1 MIKVGSLFSGIGGIE
16 LGLERAG
23 GFEPAWFVENDVYC
37 QEILKKN
44 WPLAKVY
51 DDITQVEWKN
61 VERPDVLTGGF
72 PCQDIS
78 NAGQRKG
85 IVVGTRSSLWKEYH
99 KAICALRPKVAL
111 IENVAALAIRGLNV
125 VLTDLAS
132 AGYDAEW
139 TTLSASDV
147 GAPHLRKR
155 LFIIA
160 YPKRER
166 FSAGSYSE
174 REHEIRSEGQQ
185 DSEVIQHGRGL
196 WNEFSKNSATISDT
210 NEQRCYDGQ
219 AQKYPTK
226 DRFDAQRDVTT
237 SSQDVADANG
247 GLPRGRGTIEPNR
260 AHVEWRLP
268 YPQEEQ
274 AREHVRGEIE
284 RRSTLRSQDTV
295 PDTECEGLERQK
307 SERRRLEQ
315 FRSTI
320 GKRQW
325 QTEPL
330 VGRLAYGLPD
340 RLARAEWK
348 CQIKSLGNAV
358 VPQCAEFLASRI
370 KEVMLE

>member
-99 KAICALRPKVAL
+99 KSICALRPKVAL

-160 YPKRER
+160 HSRREWADR
-166 FSAGSYSE
+166 KQCAQGVGE
-174 REHEIRSEGQQ
+174 AWGNTE
-185 DSEVIQHGRGL
+185 L
-196 WNEFSKNSATISDT
+196 ADT

-219 AQKYPTK
+219 AQKFPAK

-237 SSQDVADANG
+237 SSQDVADSNG

-260 AHVEWRLP
+260 AHAEWRLP

-295 PDTECEGLERQK
+295 PDTECAGLEREK
-307 SERRRLEQ
+307 SKRRRLEQ

-330 VGRLAYGLPD
+330 VGRLAYGIST